1 MNKYNLTKKGCIL
14 NKSNFDDCDIN
25 CIKADLVVRTTEESY
40 NVFREDEDYLCVP
53 KFYAINKFSIPYQK
67 MDYSGDNINTSFII
81 DLRDAQKPIINKIYN
96 AYQQQGGGILTL
108 PCGFGKT
115 IVALYFVALLKKK
128 TLIIVHREFL
138 ITHWEEK
145 IKSTLSDVKIGYI
158 QGNNINIHGCDIV
171 IVMLQTLALKT
182 FPETFF
188 DSFGHIIIDEC
199 HRVPT
204 GIFSNVLFK
213 INSNYMLGLSA
224 TPNRQDGMT
233 KVLKWHI
240 GDIIDLNVKI
250 ETKLNIDVKRYVL
263 NFNKDIFE
271 NGKYTTKLSS
281 MLKHDVR
288 NNIIIKTILDEY
300 KTNNNRQFLI
310 LSDRLVH
317 LKDLYNILK
326 KNNVTSIGYIIGGM
340 SKSDIILSQKCTFIL
355 ATYSMVNEGLDIPLL
370 NCLVFAS
377 PKVEI
382 EQAIGRIS
390 RLNNN
395 GFNPLVIDFIDTL
408 LTFIQEARK
417 RLNHYLK
424 KKYDISDYVYNND
437 TKMFERNM
445 SIHDDYSIYSLKT
458 HVEIDTEYNDIST
471 EGYKKISVKKPVNQ
485 SVDSSFDSLFKSFN
499 M

>member
-1 MNKYNLTKKGCIL
+1 MIKKGYIL

-25 CIKADLVVRTTEESY
+25 CIKADLVVRTIDESY
-40 NVFREDEDYLCVP
+40 NVFREDEDHLYVP

-67 MDYSGDNINTSFII
+67 MDNSGDNINTSFII

-96 AYQQQGGGILTL
+96 AYKHQGGGILTL

-115 IVALYFVALLKKK
+115 IIALYFIALLKKK

-145 IKSTLSDVKIGYI
+145 IKSSLSDVKIGLI
-158 QGNNINIHGCDIV
+158 QGNNINIHECDIV
-171 IVMLQTLALKT
+171 IVMLQTLALKD

-204 GIFSNVLFK
+204 GVFSNVLFK

-250 ETKLNIDVKRYVL
+250 ETKLNMDVKRYVL
-263 NFNKDIFE
+263 NFNKDIFPDG
-271 NGKYTTKLSS
+271 NFSTKLSS
-281 MLKHDVR
+281 ILKHDLR
-288 NNIIIKTILDEY
+288 NNIIINTILDEY

-326 KNNVTSIGYIIGGM
+326 RNNVSSIGYIIGGM
-340 SKSDIILSQKCTFIL
+340 TKSDLILSEKCTFIL

-377 PKVEI
+377 PKIEI

-395 GFNPLVIDFIDTL
+395 EFNPLVIDFIDTL
-408 LTFIQEARK
+408 LIFIQEARK

-424 KKYDISDYVYNND
+424 KKYTVSDYIYNSN
-437 TKMFERNM
+437 TKIFERNM
-445 SIHDDYSIYSLKT
+445 SIHDDYSMYSLKT
-458 HVEIDTEYNDIST
+458 YVEIDTEYNDISK
-471 EGYKKISVKKPVNQ
+471 EGYKKISVKKPVNSSINS
-485 SVDSSFDSLFKSFN
+485 SVEESFDSLFKSFN